1 MPLQALNPKICV
13 NKSSNSEKESKNET
27 METLSE
33 RNQNSAK
40 RQLYYI
46 FVLIAGLIAILFLLF
61 IVKKITKRFRYRS
74 SSICSWLLSYESH
87 HMTDMSH
94 VIELNQ
100 WATNSRIRSTE
111 FYLSRYFFNDFTRDC
126 NYGLGYNIYDS
137 QIMSHR
143 LLLNVHDSFI
153 MSYRSI
159 SSLSKIVNRKR
170 KIII

>member
-100 WATNSRIRSTE
+100 WATNNRIRSTE
-111 FYLSRYFFNDFTRDC
+111 FYLSCYIFNDITC
-126 NYGLGYNIYDS
+126 YCYNGIGCMEYSIIHKLWVMFLNIFYVS
-137 QIMSHR
+137 QWP
-143 LLLNVHDSFI
+143 F
-153 MSYRSI
+153 RSLCKI
-159 SSLSKIVNRKR
+159 VDRRSKIV
-170 KIII
+170 I